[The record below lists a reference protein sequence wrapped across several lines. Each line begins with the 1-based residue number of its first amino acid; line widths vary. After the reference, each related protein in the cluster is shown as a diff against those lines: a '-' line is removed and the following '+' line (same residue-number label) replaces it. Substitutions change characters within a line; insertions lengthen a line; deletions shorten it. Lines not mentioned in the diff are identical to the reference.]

1 MEMQYR
7 EMIIVGGISE
17 NDATKLSM
25 GKAVTVQ
32 PFKTIEPKI
41 RSYLSEYPAFF
52 SIRRMF
58 VDAEPEPICL
68 SRKVIWPGK
77 HNDHRIQMG
86 KPMEVDQICI
96 DIMFK
101 LMSTR
106 PNDVMVV
113 FGVYF
118 SMDDIDD
125 NPHHRISGCIVTN
138 YEDHTW
144 ERCLEA
150 DPDMIASAEW
160 FYSQAFKILI
170 DDVNGKKARFLKS
183 FHDSLFGS
191 QEQRFQKMVECLDM
205 LVSGEDTDAE
215 GNDSSQGKRRELN
228 RIFEVRDAY
237 VRDGT
242 RGRVA
247 ELFPQTYA
255 LLIRVTRLLLDDRFD
270 MDDCRTWGF
279 TSTI

>member
-1 MEMQYR
+1 MQYR

-17 NDATKLSM
+17 NDATRLNM

-32 PFKTIEPKI
+32 PFATIEPKI
-41 RSYLSEYPAFF
+41 LPFLSEVPAL
-52 SIRRMF
+52 SKVRHMF
-58 VDAEPEPICL
+58 VNAEPEPICI
-68 SRKVIWPGK
+68 SWKVIWPGEHK
-77 HNDHRIQMG
+77 DHFEEML
-86 KPMEVDQICI
+86 KPMDIDMKSL

-101 LMSTR
+101 LLSTKT
-106 PNDVMVV
+106 NDSMVV

-118 SMDDIDD
+118 SIDDMDD
-125 NPHHRISGCIVTN
+125 NPYRHIAGYVTTGYRHHPWADS
-138 YEDHTW
+138 
-144 ERCLEA
+144 LEA
-150 DPDMIASAEW
+150 DPYMIASAEW
-160 FYSQAFKILI
+160 FYSQTRKHMAGNT
-170 DDVNGKKARFLKS
+170 DGKKAKFLKS

-242 RGRVA
+242 RDGIA

-255 LLIRVTRLLLDDRFD
+255 LLIRVTRLLLDDSFD

-279 TSTI
+279 SCTI